1 MDSLK
6 IVTIQRERIIK
17 DLLPDTCQ
25 IRPKTGTSRTID
37 GAGILHD
44 TPAALRT
51 WRTLTDIPCRIDLS
65 RAFRPDKLKVQATEV
80 DEYNLELP
88 FDVTVEP
95 TDRVFLGGE
104 VFEIRKKKDLSL
116 FDATVELVVA
126 VIGANTDADA

>member
-6 IVTIQRERIIK
+6 IVAIQRKRIIK

-25 IRPKTGTSRTID
+25 IRPKTGTGRTID

-44 TPAALRT
+44 TPAALRQYAGST
-51 WRTLTDIPCRIDLS
+51 TIPCRIDLS
-65 RAFRPDKLKVQATEV
+65 RAFRPDKLKVQATEI

-88 FDVTVEP
+88 FDMVVEP
-95 TDRVFLGGE
+95 TDRVTIGIE

-116 FDATVELVVA
+116 FDATIELVIA
-126 VIGANTDADA
+126 VIGAHTDADA